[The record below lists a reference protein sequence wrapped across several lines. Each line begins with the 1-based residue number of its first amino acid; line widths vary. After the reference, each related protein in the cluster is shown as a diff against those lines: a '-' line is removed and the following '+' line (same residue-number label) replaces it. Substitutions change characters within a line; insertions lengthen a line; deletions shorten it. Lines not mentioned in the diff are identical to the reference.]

1 MNVFNFNPGTG
12 LYLGES
18 EADESPLE
26 PGVFLIPAHATDIAP
41 PDEFPAGSAPFFR
54 GDVWQIDTAPQI
66 DADEDGQTD
75 IPAGIVASEQAGFW
89 RRLLE
94 KVGL

>member
-1 MNVFNFNPGTG
+1 MNIYNFNPASG

-54 GDVWQIDTAPQI
+54 GDVWQIDTAPQV
-66 DADEDGQTD
+66 DADQDGQAD
-75 IPAGIVASEQAGFW
+75 MPAGIVAGEPGFW
-89 RRLLE
+89 RRMLA

>member
-1 MNVFNFNPGTG
+1 MKIYNYHAEHG

-26 PGVFLIPAHATDIAP
+26 PGKFLIPAYATTVAP
-41 PDEFPAGSAPFFR
+41 PDEFPAGAAPFFR
-54 GDVWQIDTAPQI
+54 GDVWQIDSAPQI
-66 DADEDGQTD
+66 DADQDGQAD
-75 IPAGIVASEQAGFW
+75 MPAGIVASDEPGFW
-89 RRLLE
+89 RRMLK